1 MDSITKIVACFA
13 LLLASLFFLSI
24 TSIEQSQRN
33 LKLQQL
39 SNDAWVN
46 QTISEAFPGFPVITR
61 LEKVTFTEDKLRE
74 GITPNWAEIVVSKLG
89 WRPEYYRLFTVYQRE
104 PVDGD
109 LNNHYHIGFITSEL
123 EVCDIG
129 LDCVF
134 D

>member
-13 LLLASLFFLSI
+13 LLLASLFFISI

-46 QTISEAFPGFPVITR
+46 QTIAKAFPGFPVIAR
-61 LEKVTFTEDKLRE
+61 LEKVIYTEDKLRE
-74 GITPNWAEIVVSKLG
+74 GIKPNWAEIVVSKLG
-89 WRPEYYRLFTVYQRE
+89 WQPEYYRLFTVYQRR

-109 LNNHYHIGFITSEL
+109 LYNHYHIGFITSEL

-129 LDCVF
+129 LDYIF